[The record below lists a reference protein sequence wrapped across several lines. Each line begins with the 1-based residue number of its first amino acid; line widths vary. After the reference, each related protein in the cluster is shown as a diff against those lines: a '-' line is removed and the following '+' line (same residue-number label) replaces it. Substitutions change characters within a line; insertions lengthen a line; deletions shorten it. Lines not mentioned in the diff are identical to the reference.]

1 MNEERGRELG
11 VGLLGFQPLLYI
23 SVRPSLCLIDQL
35 SLSHISLHQPDP
47 HPSPTHPTIIF
58 TLLFFIVSF
67 FFSPSLLIFFAF
79 LRRVV
84 LSPCCTNQTG
94 RGDRSAGQSKRAVLM
109 NRITQ
114 SSCSGFFFSWPQ
126 LHFQGQLVSHGKLDR

>member
-23 SVRPSLCLIDQL
+23 SVRPSLCLIYQL

-67 FFSPSLLIFFAF
+67 FLSPSLLIFFAF
-79 LRRVV
+79 SVGSCCLRVA
-84 LSPCCTNQTG
+84 QTKQEEEIDQPVKAKG
-94 RGDRSAGQSKRAVLM
+94 LFG
-109 NRITQ
+109 
-114 SSCSGFFFSWPQ
+114 
-126 LHFQGQLVSHGKLDR
+126 